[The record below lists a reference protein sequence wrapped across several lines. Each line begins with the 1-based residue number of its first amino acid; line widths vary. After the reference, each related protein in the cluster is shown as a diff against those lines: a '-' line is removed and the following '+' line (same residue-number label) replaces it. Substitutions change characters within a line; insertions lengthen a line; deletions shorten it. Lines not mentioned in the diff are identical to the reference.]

1 MRADTRNREAEQPLF
16 RHAAVKAVAQ
26 RLFGSV
32 AVVVPPSGRVGLL
45 VAAVALAGLIVV
57 GGIVEVPQR
66 SRAVGVLMP
75 AGGMLDAVATRA
87 GQVENV
93 FVAVGHLV
101 GKGQTLFTISDAA
114 YQRGESA
121 FDLRLKSLRSE
132 LDLLRDAHASE
143 QEITAQ
149 SLIRFQVEA
158 DTASRQ
164 LLIAKERFAAHGR
177 QLKILESRFS
187 RWQELSSAGHV
198 SRDAFE
204 LEHANVV
211 GTRAEGAGFEQRIAT
226 YSQSIQTLTQSQMAT
241 RKQLKLNEIQHALSV
256 ERLTREIE
264 LIQHD
269 VSQNITAAEQGVISR
284 LLVQPGEAIQ
294 SGQVL
299 ASLRRPG
306 DRLQAWL
313 YLPTSTARQLRIG
326 QAVEISLDAYPH
338 AVYGTRTAVVSSV
351 SGAALLPADV
361 RAPLLLAGPVFE
373 VKAELNEN
381 SIDADGQSWPLT
393 PGTSFTAQI
402 IQRRMKLYEWLFRSL
417 RSDVGYQ
424 DG

>member
-1 MRADTRNREAEQPLF
+1 
-16 RHAAVKAVAQ
+16 
-26 RLFGSV
+26 
-32 AVVVPPSGRVGLL
+32 
-45 VAAVALAGLIVV
+45 
-57 GGIVEVPQR
+57 
-66 SRAVGVLMP
+66 
-75 AGGMLDAVATRA
+75 
-87 GQVENV
+87 
-93 FVAVGHLV
+93 
-101 GKGQTLFTISDAA
+101 
-114 YQRGESA
+114 
-121 FDLRLKSLRSE
+121 
-132 LDLLRDAHASE
+132 
-143 QEITAQ
+143 
-149 SLIRFQVEA
+149 
-158 DTASRQ
+158 
-164 LLIAKERFAAHGR
+164 
-177 QLKILESRFS
+177 
-187 RWQELSSAGHV
+187 
-198 SRDAFE
+198 
-204 LEHANVV
+204 
-211 GTRAEGAGFEQRIAT
+211 
-226 YSQSIQTLTQSQMAT
+226 MAT

-269 VSQNITAAEQGVISR
+269 VSQKITAAEQGVISR
-284 LLVQPGEAIQ
+284 VLVRPGEAIQ

-338 AVYGTRTAVVSSV
+338 TVYGTRTAVVSSV

-393 PGTSFTAQI
+393 PGTSFTAEI

-417 RSDVGYQ
+417 RSEVGFQ